1 MKTQNA
7 LLCLIALASACS
19 VEATAGTDPMAAGV
33 AQAAEAGKN
42 VLVLYT
48 KEGCACSAI
57 MDETL
62 LDPEVKEALGNVVFV
77 RVTKDKDAEEFES
90 RYADA
95 EAPSFVVLGA
105 DGKAKCDVLAGPFEA
120 GEFLFFLD
128 WVATPEGPQPKLVRI
143 EDGCE
148 GCGSEE
154 GKEEQPAAAESG
166 CGGCSDEP
174 AADAATEAAT
184 EESGCGGCEESLAA
198 TEESGCDGCAEE

>member
-1 MKTQNA
+1 MKTRIA

-19 VEATAGTDPMAAGV
+19 VEATTTTATDPMAAGI
-33 AQAAEAGKN
+33 AQAAETGKN

-77 RVTKDKDAEEFES
+77 RVTKDKDAETFES
-90 RYADA
+90 RFADA

-105 DGKAKCDVLAGPFEA
+105 DGKAKCDVLTGPFEA

-128 WVATPEGPQPKLVRI
+128 WVVTPEGPQPELVRI

-148 GCGSEE
+148 GCGSST
-154 GKEEQPAAAESG
+154 GV
-166 CGGCSDEP
+166 
-174 AADAATEAAT
+174 
-184 EESGCGGCEESLAA
+184 
-198 TEESGCDGCAEE
+198 